1 MKDAELKNERK
12 VFTRKEGRDIIKK
25 DYNPLVDYKLIC
37 GREGLYMRKTEEGLL
52 KEIIEELNF
61 IERIFFRKKF
71 IAVYK
76 EGIKIGFNW
85 NNSVR

>member
-37 GREGLYMRKTEEGLL
+37 GREGLYMRKEEKDVIKRNNVYRLL
-52 KEIIEELNF
+52 EKICKDFNINDSKEIIENF
-61 IERIFFRKKF
+61 LKKQ
-71 IAVYK
+71 
-76 EGIKIGFNW
+76 
-85 NNSVR
+85 